1 MCAESYRFIVINNLL
16 LVEQQL
22 CLVMDAMAEA
32 FSQIKTVCT
41 LSLSFIKTKTETVK
55 KHSIILVKTQDFI
68 PTFYLNDY

>member
-1 MCAESYRFIVINNLL
+1 MCAESYRFIEKNNLL

-41 LSLSFIKTKTETVK
+41 LSLSFIKVSTKTETVK
-55 KHSIILVKTQDFI
+55 K
-68 PTFYLNDY
+68 TFNNISENTGLHTNLLP

>member
-55 KHSIILVKTQDFI
+55 KTLNNISENTGLHSNLL
-68 PTFYLNDY
+68 P

>member
-1 MCAESYRFIVINNLL
+1 MCAESYRFIAINNLL

-41 LSLSFIKTKTETVK
+41 LSLSFIKVSTKTETVK
-55 KHSIILVKTQDFI
+55 K
-68 PTFYLNDY
+68 TFNNISENTGLHTNLLP

>member
-41 LSLSFIKTKTETVK
+41 LSLSFIKVSTKTETVK
-55 KHSIILVKTQDFI
+55 KTFNNISENTGLHSNLL
-68 PTFYLNDY
+68 P

>member
-1 MCAESYRFIVINNLL
+1 MCAESYRFIEKNNLL

-41 LSLSFIKTKTETVK
+41 LSLSFIKVSTKTETVK
-55 KHSIILVKTQDFI
+55 KTFNNISENTGLHSNLL
-68 PTFYLNDY
+68 P

>member
-41 LSLSFIKTKTETVK
+41 LSLSFIKVLTKTETVK
-55 KHSIILVKTQDFI
+55 KTFNNISENTGLHSNLL
-68 PTFYLNDY
+68 P